1 MTPTPDNDHS
11 DTMKMRSAVD
21 AWLVLLLVGSVLG
34 VLLLA
39 AQVIEAAPLQGVGAL
54 LLAFIATSVVLM
66 RGYPCYYALTDDAL
80 LIRGG
85 IERWRIP
92 YANITQIQRTWS
104 PQGGPAWSAR
114 RLRIRHSKGSEQ
126 ISPLDR
132 EQFETELT
140 RRVES
145 CQPDSEV

>member
-1 MTPTPDNDHS
+1 MTPTQNCDHS
-11 DTMKMRSAVD
+11 KTMKMRSAVD
-21 AWLVLLLVGSVLG
+21 AWLVLLLAGSVLG

-39 AQVIEAAPLQGVGAL
+39 ARVIEETPLQGVGAL
-54 LLAFIATSVVLM
+54 LLAFVATSVVLM
-66 RGYPCYYALTDDAL
+66 RGFPCYYALTDDAL

-92 YANITQIQRTWS
+92 YANITQIQRIWS

-132 EQFETELT
+132 EQFEAELE
-140 RRVES
+140 RRIQS
-145 CQPDSEV
+145 CQRDSEV